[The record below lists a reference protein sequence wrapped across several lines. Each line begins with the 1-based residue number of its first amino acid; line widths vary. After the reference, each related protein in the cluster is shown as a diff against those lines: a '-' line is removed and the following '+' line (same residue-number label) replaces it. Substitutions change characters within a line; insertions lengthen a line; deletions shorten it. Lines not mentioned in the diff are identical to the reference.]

1 MTSYFFTYTIFYA
14 LFISLL
20 SRLNI
25 QSIITKIN
33 FKRVQFSYLS
43 KSELSSQSADVVL
56 NYNFAQNTPYLV
68 KNFPQPHVAYYIEQ
82 VIK

>member
-1 MTSYFFTYTIFYA
+1 MSSYGWYEKRGSHNYQPVYV
-14 LFISLL
+14 LL
-20 SRLNI
+20 L
-25 QSIITKIN
+25 
-33 FKRVQFSYLS
+33 YLS
-43 KSELSSQSADVVL
+43 KKELSSQSADVVL